1 MIIFAFVFSATVT
14 SMKKSKEHIKRF
26 LSTVRPASEKD
37 ECLIRVFFNKRKIRI
52 ALASRTHGPES
63 LEQITYEQLEAWY
76 NASRPTVGDVVHCPQ
91 CGCVG
96 LVTGERWDSFVVGAA
111 LSSTGE
117 LMLEERRF
125 SDREWSAASEDE
137 VASLQKALALHG
149 YDWNLTSGRIEP
161 RTIPAHPRFVRLMV
175 LGRQVGLGIFRA
187 VREDNTLEMFCVK
200 MGAGR
205 LRYEGDLNLGD
216 ADRFSFFDTYSE
228 HRAILREELG
238 EEGYVWNSKRRRIEK
253 NTSRA
258 KLGEKYYWINSY
270 MMIKQSVETD
280 SQSDRLHSRR
290 GNYFLQYKVAERARN
305 RMLDVCMEEMLA
317 EDNC

>member
-1 MIIFAFVFSATVT
+1 MIIFAFVFSATGT

-149 YDWNLTSGRIEP
+149 YD
-161 RTIPAHPRFVRLMV
+161 
-175 LGRQVGLGIFRA
+175 
-187 VREDNTLEMFCVK
+187 
-200 MGAGR
+200 
-205 LRYEGDLNLGD
+205 
-216 ADRFSFFDTYSE
+216 
-228 HRAILREELG
+228 
-238 EEGYVWNSKRRRIEK
+238 
-253 NTSRA
+253 
-258 KLGEKYYWINSY
+258 
-270 MMIKQSVETD
+270 
-280 SQSDRLHSRR
+280 
-290 GNYFLQYKVAERARN
+290 
-305 RMLDVCMEEMLA
+305 
-317 EDNC
+317 